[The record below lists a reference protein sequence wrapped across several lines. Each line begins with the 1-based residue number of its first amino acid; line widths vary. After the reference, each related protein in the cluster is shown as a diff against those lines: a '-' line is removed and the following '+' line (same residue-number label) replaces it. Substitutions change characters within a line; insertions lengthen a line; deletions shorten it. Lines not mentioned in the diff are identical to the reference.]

1 MSFIRA
7 ATLARSAAVST
18 RLYSTEA
25 ATIKKSKFPLYLF
38 GAVVASAGAYGYA
51 TYESKAEEVEPKK
64 GLTSPLDPQNFI
76 DITLKKV
83 EPYNHNTS
91 KFVFDLGDG
100 KASLLPVTSCVY
112 LKTEDFTDAKG
123 KPMYRPYTPISASD
137 LEGEL
142 TFIIKKYETGNVS
155 KYIHSLK
162 PGDKLAVKGPLP
174 KWSWKM
180 NEFDEVGLIG
190 GGSGIAPLY
199 QVLQHALAD
208 KTNKT
213 KFKLIF
219 ANVTEADIL
228 LREEFDAMKKKYPN
242 SFDVVYV
249 LDKPPANWNGPSG
262 YVTADLIKQ
271 HIAPP
276 SLGEKVKVFVCGPP
290 PQVTSLAGKKDGP
303 YKQGELTGIL
313 KELGYT
319 ADQVYKF

>member
-7 ATLARSAAVST
+7 ATLARSAAAST

-25 ATIKKSKFPLYLF
+25 ATVKKSKLPLYLF
-38 GAVVASAGAYGYA
+38 GATVASAGAYQYF
-51 TYESKAEEVEPKK
+51 TYENKAEEVKPKK
-64 GLTSPLDPQNFI
+64 VLTSPLDPKDFI
-76 DITLKKV
+76 DLPLKRV

-100 KASLLPVTSCVY
+100 KASLLPVASCV
-112 LKTEDFTDAKG
+112 LIKAEDFKDAKG
-123 KPMYRPYTPISASD
+123 KPMARPYTPISASD

-142 TFIIKKYETGNVS
+142 TFIIKKYDTGNVS
-155 KYIHSLK
+155 KYIHSLQ
-162 PGDKLAVKGPLP
+162 PGDKLAIKGPMP
-174 KWSWKM
+174 KWPWKT

-208 KTNKT
+208 NTNKT

-219 ANVTEADIL
+219 ANVTETDIL
-228 LREEFDAMKKKYPN
+228 LREEFDTMKKKYPN
-242 SFDVVYV
+242 NFDVVYV
-249 LDKPPANWNGPSG
+249 LDKPPANWKGPSG
-262 YVTADLIKQ
+262 YVSADLIQQ

-276 SLGEKVKVFVCGPP
+276 SLGEKVKVFICGPP
-290 PQVTSLAGKKDGP
+290 PQVASLAGKKDGP
-303 YKQGELTGIL
+303 RQGELNGVL

-319 ADQVYKF
+319 TDQVYKF